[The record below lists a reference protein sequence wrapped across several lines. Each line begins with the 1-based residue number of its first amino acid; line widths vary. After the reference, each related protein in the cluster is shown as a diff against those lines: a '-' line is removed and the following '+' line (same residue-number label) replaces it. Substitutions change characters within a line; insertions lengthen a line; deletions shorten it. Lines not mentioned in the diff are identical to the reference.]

1 MSWEDKQNPTS
12 NSSYEKNIP
21 KIAPAVSGS
30 SGLSSCSSWSAAR
43 ARASPEAFGPCCG
56 YCHTWTKCDDTVS
69 RGRGDASWPLCRA
82 AASRLPPL

>member
-12 NSSYEKNIP
+12 NSSYGKNIP

-43 ARASPEAFGPCCG
+43 AGQPRSL
-56 YCHTWTKCDDTVS
+56 WTLLWVLSHLDQV
-69 RGRGDASWPLCRA
+69 
-82 AASRLPPL
+82 